1 MPALPRTVTFSTFS
15 IGRPRGRAASPLARS
30 YTRPARWRTLA
41 ALAQADPLPGELDR
55 ATDRDRHINL
65 GFEAYR
71 PVRPLVDKVRA
82 ENLLWHS
89 LLHAGVLE
97 RWDAP
102 LHAIQRRLGRDRSVW
117 GIFVDL
123 DGGALSWEL
132 RLLNS
137 EPDSPLGVL
146 DIVRETLAPW
156 IDLAPG
162 LSETPPYVV
171 LALRF
176 DARTMGRIPTVELHE
191 RQGDSHELA
200 VFRMSLDE
208 RTLVSRDVVL
218 EPKRHI
224 DEVLPLIKHSEFVDF
239 AADKRLLG
247 RVLIPEL
254 FACRRLHIS
263 KRHGC
268 DALAFSGINI
278 EQLLFAYKRF
288 EFPAA
293 LLDFLTAHQ
302 AQLEHLLFDVAV
314 EYRSNGRQIVYPR
327 VGYHGSF

>member
-1 MPALPRTVTFSTFS
+1 MPTAE
-15 IGRPRGRAASPLARS
+15 
-30 YTRPARWRTLA
+30 
-41 ALAQADPLPGELDR
+41 PLPGELDR
-55 ATDRDRHINL
+55 ASDRDRHINV

-97 RWDAP
+97 QWDDP
-102 LHAIQRRLGRDRSVW
+102 LHAIQRHVGRDRSVW

-123 DGGALSWEL
+123 DGGGLSWEL
-132 RLLNS
+132 RLLNT
-137 EPDSPLGVL
+137 EARSPLGVL
-146 DIVRETLAPW
+146 DALRPMLAPW
-156 IDLAPG
+156 LELAPG
-162 LSETPPYVV
+162 LEQAPPYAV
-171 LALRF
+171 LGLRF
-176 DARTMGRIPTVELHE
+176 DTNTFARGKLETVDLHE
-191 RQGDSHELA
+191 RSPGTRELE
-200 VFRMSLDE
+200 VY
-208 RTLVSRDVVL
+208 RTGASSRVLVSRDSVL

-263 KRHGC
+263 KRLGS
-268 DALAFSGINI
+268 DALCFSGVNI

-293 LLDFLTAHQ
+293 LLGFLAAHQ
-302 AQLEHLLFDVAV
+302 AQLEHLLFDVCV
-314 EYRSNGRQIVYPR
+314 EYRAHAEQPGKIEYPR
-327 VGYHGSF
+327 VGYYGSF

>member
-1 MPALPRTVTFSTFS
+1 MPTAE
-15 IGRPRGRAASPLARS
+15 
-30 YTRPARWRTLA
+30 
-41 ALAQADPLPGELDR
+41 PLPGELDR
-55 ATDRDRHINL
+55 ASDRDRHINL

-97 RWDAP
+97 QWDEP
-102 LHAIQRRLGRDRSVW
+102 LHAIQRHVGRDRSVW

-132 RLLNS
+132 RLLNT
-137 EPDSPLGVL
+137 EARSPLGLL
-146 DIVRETLAPW
+146 DALRATLAPW
-156 IDLAPG
+156 IELAPG
-162 LSETPPYVV
+162 LEQAPPYAV
-171 LALRF
+171 LGLRF
-176 DARTMGRIPTVELHE
+176 DASTMAQGKLETVELHE
-191 RQGDSHELA
+191 RSPGTRELE
-200 VFRMSLDE
+200 VY
-208 RTLVSRDVVL
+208 RTGASSRVLVSRDTVL

-224 DEVLPLIKHSEFVDF
+224 DEVLPLIKQSEFVDF

-263 KRHGC
+263 KRPGCDERPGC
-268 DALAFSGINI
+268 DALCFSGVNI

-293 LLDFLTAHQ
+293 LLGFLTAHQ
-302 AQLEHLLFDVAV
+302 AQLEHLLFDVSV
-314 EYRSNGRQIVYPR
+314 EYRGNADKIEYPR
-327 VGYHGSF
+327 VGYYGSF

>member
-1 MPALPRTVTFSTFS
+1 MST
-15 IGRPRGRAASPLARS
+15 AE
-30 YTRPARWRTLA
+30 
-41 ALAQADPLPGELDR
+41 PLPGELER
-55 ATDRDRHINL
+55 ASDRDRHINL
-65 GFEAYR
+65 GFESYR

-97 RWDAP
+97 QWDDP
-102 LHAIQRRLGRDRSVW
+102 LHAIQRQVGRDRSVW
-117 GIFVDL
+117 GMFVDL

-132 RLLNS
+132 RVLNT
-137 EPDSPLGVL
+137 EARSPLGVL
-146 DIVRETLAPW
+146 DTLRNTLAPW
-156 IDLAPG
+156 LELAPG
-162 LSETPPYVV
+162 LTEAPPYAI

-176 DARTMGRIPTVELHE
+176 DTHTRGKLETVDLHE
-191 RQGDSHELA
+191 RSPGTRELEVHRTGA
-200 VFRMSLDE
+200 TG
-208 RTLVSRDVVL
+208 RTLVSRDAVL

-224 DEVLPLIKHSEFVDF
+224 DEVLPQIKRSEHVDF

-263 KRHGC
+263 KRTGC
-268 DALAFSGINI
+268 DALAFSGVNI

-288 EFPAA
+288 DLPAA
-293 LLDFLTAHQ
+293 LLGFLTAHQ

-314 EYRSNGRQIVYPR
+314 EYRGHGDKIEYPR
-327 VGYHGSF
+327 VGYYASF

>member
-1 MPALPRTVTFSTFS
+1 MPTAEP
-15 IGRPRGRAASPLARS
+15 
-30 YTRPARWRTLA
+30 
-41 ALAQADPLPGELDR
+41 PGELAR
-55 ATDRDRHINL
+55 AGELERASDRDRHINL

-97 RWDAP
+97 QWDDP
-102 LHAIQRRLGRDRSVW
+102 LHAIQRQVGRDRSVW
-117 GIFVDL
+117 GMFIDL
-123 DGGALSWEL
+123 DRGALSWEL
-132 RLLNS
+132 RLLNT
-137 EPDSPLGVL
+137 EARSPLGVL
-146 DIVRETLAPW
+146 DTLRATLAPW
-156 IDLAPG
+156 IELAPG
-162 LSETPPYVV
+162 LDEAPPYAI

-176 DARTMGRIPTVELHE
+176 DTHTLAQGKLETVELHE
-191 RQGDSHELA
+191 RSPGTRELE
-200 VFRMSLDE
+200 VYRTGGSG
-208 RTLVSRDVVL
+208 RTLISRDTVL

-224 DEVLPLIKHSEFVDF
+224 DEVLPLIKRSELVDF

-263 KRHGC
+263 KRPSCDKRSDC
-268 DALAFSGINI
+268 DALCFSGVNI

-293 LLDFLTAHQ
+293 LLGFLTAHQ
-302 AQLEHLLFDVAV
+302 AELEHLLFDVAI
-314 EYRSNGRQIVYPR
+314 EYRGNAQQRQQIEYPR

>member
-1 MPALPRTVTFSTFS
+1 M
-15 IGRPRGRAASPLARS
+15 
-30 YTRPARWRTLA
+30 
-41 ALAQADPLPGELDR
+41 AQSDPLPGELDV

-89 LLHAGVLE
+89 LLHAGVLA
-97 RWDAP
+97 RWDDP

-132 RLLNS
+132 RLLNVDT
-137 EPDSPLGVL
+137 DSPLGVFG
-146 DIVRETLAPW
+146 IVRDTLAPW
-156 IDLAPG
+156 VELAPG
-162 LSETPPYVV
+162 LEDVPPYVV

-176 DARTMGRIPTVELHE
+176 DARTQGRIDTVELHE
-191 RQGDSHELA
+191 RHPDSRELS
-200 VFRMSLDE
+200 VFRMGLGE

-224 DEVLPLIKHSEFVDF
+224 EEVLPLIKRSEFVDF
-239 AADKRLLG
+239 SADKRMLG

-263 KRHGC
+263 KRHGR
-268 DALAFSGINI
+268 DALAFSGVNI
-278 EQLLFAYKRF
+278 EQLVFTYKRF

-293 LLDFLTAHQ
+293 MLGFLTAHQ
-302 AQLEHLLFDVAV
+302 ARLEHLLFDVSV
-314 EYRSNGRQIVYPR
+314 EYRSNGGRIVYPR